1 MKKLLAFF
9 IATSFFIACH
19 DNPNADKNVNKDS
32 IQTISHDSTITKPAT
47 TDTSDKSMGKDST
60 NPANNPPKSTKK

>member
-1 MKKLLAFF
+1 MKKLLLLF
-9 IATSFFIACH
+9 TVVSFFVACND
-19 DNPNADKNVNKDS
+19 DNPNSNTNVNRDS

-60 NPANNPPKSTKK
+60 NSQTNPQR

>member
-1 MKKLLAFF
+1 MKKLLVLV

-47 TDTSDKSMGKDST
+47 TDTSDKAMGKDST
-60 NPANNPPKSTKK
+60 NPANNPPQHTK